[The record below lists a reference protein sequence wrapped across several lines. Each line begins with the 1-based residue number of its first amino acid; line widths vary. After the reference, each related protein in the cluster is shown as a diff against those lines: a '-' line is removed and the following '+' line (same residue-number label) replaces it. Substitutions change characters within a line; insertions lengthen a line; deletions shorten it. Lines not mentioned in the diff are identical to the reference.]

1 MRLLLTPDIKLTDG
15 TIIAHS
21 YMENGAQNAFC
32 KDDPSR
38 AMTES
43 QWTDYCTRLKEFCN
57 PTVPMFTLN
66 NGTIVLGKSSDS
78 PQTYSNRTQALK
90 RIEKLGPGWT
100 LYQAPISRVFYVAHR
115 KSNLRRQFSKT
126 AEQFQATIKRIADAA
141 QMSALDVYSLWREYS
156 DACIS
161 GDQSPVMFE
170 FIQWKQKELGRNEA
184 MLRQALESDYTE

>member
-1 MRLLLTPDIKLTDG
+1 MRQLLTPDIRLTDS

-32 KDDPSR
+32 KDNPER

-43 QWTDYCTRLKEFCN
+43 QWDDYCDRLKEFHN

-66 NGTIVLGKSSDS
+66 NGTIVLGKSSES

-115 KSNLRRQFSKT
+115 QSNLRQQFSKT
-126 AEQFQATIKRIADAA
+126 AEQFQATIKRISDVA
-141 QMSALDVYSLWREYS
+141 QMSVLDVYSLWVDYATDCRS
-156 DACIS
+156 F
-161 GDQSPVMFE
+161 DQSPVLFE
-170 FIQWKQKELGRNEA
+170 FIQWKQKDLGGNETL
-184 MLRQALESDYTE
+184 LRQSIETEYAE